1 MQACID
7 ACTKCAQACFEC
19 FNACLNEPDLNARKN
34 CDKYIVVHEMC
45 HLVHMN
51 HSKEFWQ
58 LLKRVLPDY
67 ENRKVM
73 LKNNGVK
80 YDL

>member
-1 MQACID
+1 LFNWKCIMTPSPILD
-7 ACTKCAQACFEC
+7 
-19 FNACLNEPDLNARKN
+19 
-34 CDKYIVVHEMC
+34 YIIVHEMC
-45 HLVHMN
+45 HLVHLN

-67 ENRKVM
+67 EERKNS
-73 LKNNGVK
+73 LKNDGIK